1 MDGLMTLDSRRRLC
15 RQRGLG
21 DGQRSGKNA
30 FAQNSTEYPI
40 PVSYIYFTLG
50 NHIFEHN
57 CLWDAIINRSDSIAH
72 QRKGTITIIIDTLHG
87 VATTW
92 NSAFTDSSPCLWTRL
107 CLVSQSCLTLC
118 DPMDCGPPGSSVHG
132 DSPGKN
138 TGMGCHAFLL
148 FPIQGS
154 NLGLPPCRWILYHLR
169 KPWWRTRWK
178 RQMKLFALHR
188 KEKRPESLGNLAKVM
203 QLENGSESE
212 PRSVPFHWVMTLH
225 GKLNLYKLITNS
237 IPSSSSLF

>member
-138 TGMGCHAFLL
+138 TGMGCHFLL
-148 FPIQGS
+148 QGIFPTRGLNPGLPCCRQILYSLSHQGS
-154 NLGLPPCRWILYHLR
+154 PLWLVGGRRMWLVLANKLR
-169 KPWWRTRWK
+169 
-178 RQMKLFALHR
+178 A
-188 KEKRPESLGNLAKVM
+188 
-203 QLENGSESE
+203 
-212 PRSVPFHWVMTLH
+212 
-225 GKLNLYKLITNS
+225 
-237 IPSSSSLF
+237 